1 MYHVNWFRRDAQG
14 KFLWPGFGDNL
25 RVLSWILER
34 CAGRGGASDTPIGS
48 LPRPSDLNLA
58 GLDIDPAA
66 LGELLSVDKELW
78 KVEATELHSYMD
90 EFGERIPA
98 ALRAELHALEQRL
111 SLP

>member
-1 MYHVNWFRRDAQG
+1 
-14 KFLWPGFGDNL
+14 
-25 RVLSWILER
+25 VLSWILER